1 MGRVRRRVSNNCL
14 AGPSGAIAVASE
26 SPVRMVQWTR
36 AVIAGAAEP
45 GQVELLRREGIARI
59 SRLRHCHWA
68 AMGQWSSAAP
78 AQSGRLSPSPQAS
91 DRSATRRNADACWM
105 RQIGS
110 YRPQADID
118 ARDRELQDS
127 AKRPAQRDLCY
138 GPTDRNHLR
147 RCKRPSPVGGCLV
160 LLDNMPSRGVIRKRH
175 NTCWATTSNAP
186 DSSWTLRS

>member
-45 GQVELLRREGIARI
+45 GQVELLLREGIARI

-110 YRPQADID
+110 YRPI
-118 ARDRELQDS
+118 
-127 AKRPAQRDLCY
+127 
-138 GPTDRNHLR
+138 
-147 RCKRPSPVGGCLV
+147 
-160 LLDNMPSRGVIRKRH
+160 
-175 NTCWATTSNAP
+175 P
-186 DSSWTLRS
+186 DSGSGESKGSNMLQSCRWQNCSLAYFDPHLPAPKAATGQTGCPSGAIYW